1 MSGSDYFVEF
11 RSVIRVRY
19 IYTADFSCVRKS
31 RIAWTFTQV
40 LKSLFLLTE
49 TILAC
54 SCSRA
59 KEVDV

>member
-1 MSGSDYFVEF
+1 MFGIWLEMVVVVTRRCET
-11 RSVIRVRY
+11 
-19 IYTADFSCVRKS
+19 TADFSCVRKS
-31 RIAWTFTQV
+31 RVAWTFTQV

-49 TILAC
+49 TILAR